1 MKVEEK
7 RTQNERIR
15 EVFYGQLA
23 KDFACSAEE
32 LRSPEN
38 VFVPKKL
45 IPGRRLFF
53 SDAYLFQAVSLR
65 GKAVFTAEEGVLG
78 ELREAAKDLPAEWLS
93 MNGSLE
99 ILSGIANRHGYR
111 LNGQHHYYLPL
122 GNGFCPPEGPRAPEG
137 AELRWYEKGEF
148 EPFRLGNGFCPPE
161 GAEIRWYEKGEFE
174 PFRGD
179 PRFTH
184 ALGFLPSAPDIL
196 GVTASFEGEI
206 AGFAAASEDS
216 PEMWQIGID
225 VVPAYRGRNIGP
237 FLTALLKDEILKR
250 GAVPYYGTA
259 ESHLQSQAVALKA
272 GFFPV
277 WWEVHTEK
285 LP

>member
-1 MKVEEK
+1 MMTDK
-7 RTQNERIR
+7 ERIR
-15 EVFYGQLA
+15 EIFYEQLA
-23 KDFACSAEE
+23 KDFACTAEE
-32 LRSPEN
+32 IKSPEN
-38 VFVPKKL
+38 VFTPKKL

-53 SDAYLFQAVSLR
+53 SDAYFFQAVSLR
-65 GKAVFTAEEGVLG
+65 GKAVFTAEEDVLG
-78 ELREAAKDLPAEWLS
+78 ELKEAAKDLPAEWLS
-93 MNGSLE
+93 MNGNLDV
-99 ILSGIANRHGYR
+99 LSAIARRHGYR
-111 LNGQHHYYLPL
+111 LFGQHHYYLPL
-122 GNGFCPPEGPRAPEG
+122 GNGFCPVEGLRA
-137 AELRWYEKGEF
+137 
-148 EPFRLGNGFCPPE
+148 PE

-184 ALGFLPSAPDIL
+184 ALGFLPAAPDVL
-196 GVTASFEGEI
+196 GVTASFDGEI

-216 PEMWQIGID
+216 KTMWQIGVD
-225 VVPAYRGRNIGP
+225 VVPAYRGKNLGP

-285 LP
+285 IPGALSE